1 MVLRRARLSACLAL
15 LAATATLVAACG
27 KSSDTTSQPGTSL
40 TFTRLGINTAGFG
53 PSNQSTG
60 NDAVVNSLLFSN
72 LVKVGPDE
80 KSIIPD
86 LAQTWEQS
94 PDAKEFTFHLRQ
106 GVTWSDGQPFTAGD
120 VVFTITQAAQF
131 GPTAYVGY
139 QPTQWR
145 QVVGATEA
153 KGTKNPVS
161 GVTALDEHTVKMTL
175 AAPNAEFIRNLT
187 DAVYSIVP
195 KHLLQDAAAE
205 NVRTV
210 EFSKSKPVGTGP
222 YVLEKAVPDQYLQFK
237 ANPKYF
243 GGAPKIATLF
253 FKLNV
258 KPESVAAQLQ
268 YGELGMVLN
277 AAANDAPALSAIKGL
292 TTKFVVSPA
301 AQFLQFRTDHAQAKD
316 VRVRQAIYYAIDRR
330 AMLKNLFGGNGEIR
344 WVLPGFN
351 QDDAALDRYDYNADK
366 AKQLLAAS
374 GLDLGQPFKISYAQ
388 GVDPAWDQMM
398 PAIQK
403 YLKDVGL
410 NAVLE
415 PLDSAAWSAANAS
428 KDAKYPMTVNA
439 GGSMGLSPDRSS
451 GYFNCKAPLSSFYAN
466 CEMDGLYAQARGT
479 TDASTRADSYKQVAQ
494 ILNRDVPMVA
504 LWQTTTYNAWTSK
517 LGGSF
522 QVFPNDRDSAFN
534 VNGWTLVG

>member
-15 LAATATLVAACG
+15 LATTATAVAACG
-27 KSSDTTSQPGTSL
+27 NSSSPTSQAGASL

-72 LVKVGPDE
+72 LVKVAPDE

-106 GVTWSDGQPFTAGD
+106 GVTWSDGQPFTADD
-120 VVFTITQAAQF
+120 VVFTVTQAAQL
-131 GPTAYVGY
+131 GSTAYVGY

-145 QVVGATEA
+145 QAVGATEA

-161 GVTALDEHTVKMTL
+161 GVTALDDHTVKMTL

-195 KHLLQDAAAE
+195 KHLLQDATAE

-268 YGELGMVLN
+268 SGELGMVLN
-277 AAANDAPALSAIKGL
+277 AAANDAPALSAVKGL

-301 AQFLQFRTDHAQAKD
+301 AQFLQFRTDHPQAKD
-316 VRVRQAIYYAIDRR
+316 VRLRQGIYYAIDRR
-330 AMLKNLFGGNGEIR
+330 AMLKNLFGGNGEVR
-344 WVLPGFN
+344 WVLPGFD
-351 QDDAALDRYDYNADK
+351 QDDAALDRYDYNPDK

-374 GLDLGQPFKISYAQ
+374 GVDLGQPFKISYAQ

-466 CEMDGLYAQARGT
+466 CQMDDLYAQARGT
-479 TDASTRADSYKQVAQ
+479 TDASTRADRYKQVAQ

-504 LWQTTTYNAWTSK
+504 LWQTTTYNAWTGK

-522 QVFPNDRDSAFN
+522 QVFANDRDSAFN
-534 VNGWTLVG
+534 VNGWTLAG

>member
-1 MVLRRARLSACLAL
+1 MVLRRARLSACLTL

-27 KSSDTTSQPGTSL
+27 DSSATSSQSSTSL

-72 LVKVGPDE
+72 LVKVAPDE

-86 LAQTWEQS
+86 LAQTWDQS

-106 GVTWSDGQPFTAGD
+106 GVTWSDGQPFTADD
-120 VVFTITQAAQF
+120 VVFTVTQAAQL

-161 GVTALDEHTVKMTL
+161 GVTAIDDHTVKMTL

-195 KHLLQDAAAE
+195 KHLLQDATAE

-243 GGAPKIATLF
+243 GDAPKIATLF

-268 YGELGMVLN
+268 SGELGMVLN
-277 AAANDAPALSAIKGL
+277 AAASDAPALSAVKGL

-301 AQFLQFRTDHAQAKD
+301 AQFLQFRTDHPQAKD
-316 VRVRQAIYYAIDRR
+316 VRLRQAIYYAIDRR
-330 AMLKNLFGGNGEIR
+330 AMLKNLFGDNGEIR
-344 WVLPGFN
+344 WVLPGFDQN
-351 QDDAALDRYDYNADK
+351 DPALDRYEYSPDK

-466 CEMDGLYAQARGT
+466 CQMDDLYAKARGT
-479 TDASTRADSYKQVAQ
+479 TDASTRADNYKQVAQ

-504 LWQTTTYNAWTSK
+504 LWQTTTYNAWTGK

-522 QVFPNDRDSAFN
+522 QVFANDRDSAFN
-534 VNGWTLVG
+534 VNGWTLAG